1 MIKTDKDD
9 VKIKECFLIRIKVK
23 AAVLGVILL
32 ENLQRKQDFE
42 FLPFIVSFRK
52 FSMQSLLSA
61 FLPWFGEQCLCAGCL
76 GPCSCCWGCAG
87 DVMPRMDPDPR
98 NTPWSERGCSCWL
111 LTASCKDSWATCG
124 HLEDLQSWSPRVHPA
139 NEGLSLP
146 MPPPPAWAFP
156 QRDHGQAR
164 GQRA

>member
-76 GPCSCCWGCAG
+76 GPCSCCRGCG
-87 DVMPRMDPDPR
+87 GHVMSRMDPDPR
-98 NTPWSERGCSCWL
+98 NTPWTERGCSVLAAHSL
-111 LTASCKDSWATCG
+111 LTGQLG
-124 HLEDLQSWSPRVHPA
+124 HVWPPGDLQSRSPRVHPA

-146 MPPPPAWAFP
+146 MPPPPAWPFP